1 MDVSQARCCGCDRSM
16 VITRLYC
23 PSCEVSLDGEF
34 ELSALARLSLEDQT
48 FVAAF
53 LRHHGNIRKM
63 EQLFG
68 VSYPTVKN
76 RLNAVVKQIDHSFD
90 APSPNTRVLEQL
102 SRGEI
107 SVDEAIGRLG

>member
-16 VITRLYC
+16 VINRMYC
-23 PSCEVSLDGEF
+23 PRCEVSLDGEF
-34 ELSALARLSLEDQT
+34 EVSSLARLSLEDQT

-68 VSYPTVKN
+68 ISYPTVKN
-76 RLNAVVKQIDHSFD
+76 RLNAIVEQIDKSFD
-90 APSPNTRVLEQL
+90 APSPNTRILEQL
-102 SRGEI
+102 SGGKI
-107 SVDEAIGRLG
+107 SVDDAIERLG